1 MSEAT
6 LVWLEIAF
14 NVTYLAVIWGIV
26 ALMARNMDR
35 VAPDDRAVATR
46 FLWAFALLALGDTGH
61 VGFRVIAYARGG
73 LAANP
78 VLVGLGALATAY
90 TVTLFYMLML
100 DIWRLRF
107 NKPLGWFGGLLLGA
121 GVLRL
126 IVMLFPAN
134 QWGQVVPPYGPSL
147 VRNAL
152 LTVQGVGVLF
162 LIVRDA
168 TRAGDRAFRWIGAMI
183 ALSFLFYAPVILWV
197 AQVPMLGMLMMPKT
211 LAYVA
216 IALIAYRALWRAPV
230 SRTTLQAA

>member
-1 MSEAT
+1 M
-6 LVWLEIAF
+6 
-14 NVTYLAVIWGIV
+14 V
-26 ALMARNMDR
+26 AY
-35 VAPDDRAVATR
+35 P
-46 FLWAFALLALGDTGH
+46 
-61 VGFRVIAYARGG
+61 RGG

-78 VLVGLGALATAY
+78 ALVGLGALATAY

-107 NKPLGWFGGLLLGA
+107 GKRLGWFGALLLGA

-126 IVMLFPAN
+126 IIMLFPAN

-162 LIVRDA
+162 LILRDA
-168 TRAGDRAFRWIGAMI
+168 TRAGDRAFQWIGGMI
-183 ALSFLFYAPVILWV
+183 ALSFLFYIPVILWV

-216 IALIAYRALWRAPV
+216 IAVIAYRALWPAPESRRDIQGAVCSASV
-230 SRTTLQAA
+230 SALRSHERLLRTALPPHHRQPGASIPLAAQIRTPPRKSWGRRTDMGLRGRNPCPR